1 MTNSSPLPPELVF
14 FDTIIHKKYKA
25 ENQDTMIEE
34 KNEQRVA
41 IDARK
46 VDYLL
51 YRFDDEVHEVFPFFT
66 RIRGLKKMCDYILFA
81 RTKKYSLFYV
91 FLIELKNKTGK
102 GAAAQIKAG
111 ECFIKFLLDSTQ
123 RIDLKEA
130 KIENEKGEAI
140 EVVSLISLTNEDI
153 RYERIVIL
161 EPSNKVK
168 KASIKV
174 SKVEPKYERDENGLL
189 KVYSSKFSIADF
201 FEE

>member
-34 KNEQRVA
+34 KNEQRVT

-51 YRFDDEVHEVFPFFT
+51 YRFDDEVHEVFPFFA

-123 RIDLKEA
+123 RVDLKDA
-130 KIENEKGEAI
+130 KIENEKGEVR
-140 EVVSLISLTNEDI
+140 E
-153 RYERIVIL
+153 VIL
-161 EPSNKVK
+161 EPSNKVR
-168 KASIKV
+168 KASIKA
-174 SKVEPKYERDENGLL
+174 SEVEPKYERDENGLL